1 MQSSVW
7 VSLSSKPTALNKA
20 EVIWLSL
27 HNFYTKLRLHLL
39 FLKVSLQCILES
51 QLGTTLW
58 SKRRTE
64 AKTPSASS
72 LDQAL
77 GIEGWGGR
85 GGGGEA
91 SHTLRLVDLSASEH
105 KDSSVLG
112 LEVSVSYLVS
122 PTHDA
127 LESRFTYPHLP
138 VPLLR
143 PSTSIWFSLL
153 GWIWEK
159 LLFSL
164 RPPPA
169 ETKAKRQSSLY
180 RRHTNTTEENPPIW
194 GKAHRNTHTNK
205 IKQVRA

>member
-1 MQSSVW
+1 MHPW
-7 VSLSSKPTALNKA
+7 VSAR
-20 EVIWLSL
+20 
-27 HNFYTKLRLHLL
+27 HNFVIKASDRSKDPVCLL
-39 FLKVSLQCILES
+39 AWSGTWHWG
-51 QLGTTLW
+51 LGG
-58 SKRRTE
+58 K
-64 AKTPSASS
+64 
-72 LDQAL
+72 
-77 GIEGWGGR
+77 G

-180 RRHTNTTEENPPIW
+180 GRHTNTTQENPPIW
-194 GKAHRNTHTNK
+194 GNTHRNTHTNK